1 MCLYLS
7 VNKVTKTCLPL
18 QNDECLYKNF
28 IISTISFFGHNY
40 FTTNEVSFYL
50 LDEVSFYL
58 LDSVFLLALILQ
70 LSP

>member
-40 FTTNEVSFYL
+40 FTTNEVSF
-50 LDEVSFYL
+50 VRFCFYPRFN
-58 LDSVFLLALILQ
+58 SAT
-70 LSP
+70 